1 MSALA
6 AQLFR
11 EVRPDFFRVLAGP
24 LARLYVDALDS
35 LEREASQRNQ
45 GLDRAEALALVEQV
59 VEQHGDLAGT
69 DDELIAAATSNR
81 ERARAVLDTLRA
93 SGWLQEE
100 ERSDWQ
106 RLVFFDPNGSIL
118 LHALRRIAF
127 PEAAVFSDKLVNVCA
142 TLSRGGEVNLD
153 ALQDD
158 PWAQVE
164 TCVANLQAG
173 LAELR
178 GMQKS
183 IERHTK
189 QQLAATSLKENL
201 ALLYDQFAERIGR
214 TCYAQLVHSRLPTK
228 LSETQR
234 ALESLSSHADLLT
247 KMQSE
252 VMRREPALSAE
263 AAMSRVRLR
272 INELEEMLQQIEPLA
287 DTIDRRTAEF
297 ARRSQA
303 RFRYLQETTSE
314 NRARVQTLF
323 ETLNQHFSGWRV
335 TDIDALALEFPALAL
350 HDARILG
357 GLESLYTP
365 RLRRAAGEIEPL
377 EDEDPRY
384 ADRALAQLE
393 GNLRDSLTV
402 SRANHFIA
410 ALPGE
415 SGTTW
420 SSDELLRQ
428 HVHNDED
435 VADLIACLLHAHS
448 ADARFEV
455 QVPRVE
461 TEADTGG
468 FDPKLQYRI
477 ERFRLVKK

>member
-45 GLDRAEALALVEQV
+45 GLDRAEALALVEQI

-93 SGWLQEE
+93 AGWLQEE

-106 RLVFFDPNGSIL
+106 RLVLFDPNGSVL

-164 TCVANLQAG
+164 TCVANLQVG

-228 LSETQR
+228 LSETHR

-335 TDIDALALEFPALAL
+335 TDIDALALEFPVLAL
-350 HDARILG
+350 LDARILG

-377 EDEDPRY
+377 EDDDPRY
-384 ADRALAQLE
+384 TDRALAELE
-393 GNLRDSLTV
+393 SNLRDSLSV

-420 SSDELLRQ
+420 SSEELLRQ

-435 VADLIACLLHAHS
+435 VADLIACLLHARS

-455 QVPRVE
+455 QVPRRE
-461 TEADTGG
+461 TEADTGD
-468 FDPKLQYRI
+468 FDTKLQYRI
-477 ERFRLVKK
+477 ERFTLVKK